1 MNPQAVRLV
10 AVYGSDAAAHA
21 AGEAARRAGAP
32 SDRVH
37 IGDPND
43 RRDAL
48 EGEMRE
54 EINHAFEGPG
64 VAPLTGEM
72 SKGTLLGVVVGAA
85 VGAVI
90 AIPFAAIGF
99 GGWDLWLR
107 LLVVV
112 IVGAV
117 VGATVGW
124 IVGGGFA
131 ARRPEERLA
140 AERGVTVTTPA
151 SEPIERALVAANPIR
166 LDEFDMHGQPVAT
179 VTTEG
184 ERGGAPGVVH
194 EIGRHLAREERD
206 S

>member
-10 AVYGSDAAAHA
+10 AVYGSEAAAQA

-32 SDRVH
+32 AGRVR

-43 RRDAL
+43 FRDAL

-72 SKGTLLGVVVGAA
+72 SKGTLLGTTLGALVGAI
-85 VGAVI
+85 V
-90 AIPFAAIGF
+90 AIPFSAIGF

-112 IVGAV
+112 VVGAV
-117 VGATVGW
+117 IGGTVGW

-140 AERGVTVTTPA
+140 AERGVTVTAPA
-151 SEPIERALVAANPIR
+151 SGPVERALVAAGPIR

-179 VTTEG
+179 VTTEA
-184 ERGGAPGVVH
+184 ERNGAHGIAH
-194 EIGRHLAREERD
+194 DIGRHLTHEERD